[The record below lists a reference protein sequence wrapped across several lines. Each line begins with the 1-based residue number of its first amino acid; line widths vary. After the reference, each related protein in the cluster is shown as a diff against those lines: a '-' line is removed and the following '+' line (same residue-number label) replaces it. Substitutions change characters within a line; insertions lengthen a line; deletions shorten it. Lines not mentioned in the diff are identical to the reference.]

1 MTQPRASMTRRLAL
15 VAGGAFGAGMVW
27 APPAL
32 AHRAQTVLSTV
43 TWNSASSTLDVMHR
57 LHGHDAEVCLAMKSG
72 APQADITE
80 LRTQAQ
86 LMIYI
91 EETFALTDGGRAI
104 ALSPLG
110 AEMQGEAVLLYQECK
125 LTAPPQN
132 LAIDNR
138 ILRDVFENQTNL
150 VNVKLAQRTRT
161 LLFSGGDG
169 FKKAEGLL

>member
-1 MTQPRASMTRRLAL
+1 MTQPRASMTRRMAIR
-15 VAGGAFGAGMVW
+15 ACGAFGVGMIW

-43 TWNSASSTLDVMHR
+43 TWNEATSTLDVMHR
-57 LHGHDAEVCLAMKSG
+57 LHGHDAEVCLAMKAG
-72 APQADITE
+72 VPQMDITE

-91 EETFALTDGGRAI
+91 EQTFALTDSARVL
-104 ALSPLG
+104 ALAPLG
-110 AEMQGEAVLLYQECK
+110 AEMQGEAVLMYQECK
-125 LTAPPQN
+125 LTAAPRN

-161 LLFSGGDG
+161 LLFSGSDG
-169 FKKAEGLL
+169 VKYAEGLL

>member
-1 MTQPRASMTRRLAL
+1 MKQPRASMTRRMALA
-15 VAGGAFGAGMVW
+15 AGGVFGAGLIW

-43 TWNSASSTLDVMHR
+43 TWNEAGGSLDVMHR
-57 LHGHDAEVCLAMKSG
+57 LHGHDAEVCLALKSG
-72 APQADITE
+72 APQADIAE

-91 EETFALTDGGRAI
+91 EETFALTDGARI
-104 ALSPLG
+104 LALTPLG
-110 AEMQGEAVLLYQECK
+110 AEMQGEAVLMYQECK
-125 LTAPPQN
+125 LTAPPRN

-161 LLFSGGDG
+161 LLFSGSDG
-169 FKKAEGLL
+169 VKKAEGLL

>member
-1 MTQPRASMTRRLAL
+1 MRQPRASVTRRCALA
-15 VAGGAFGAGMVW
+15 AGGVLGAGLIW

-43 TWNSASSTLDVMHR
+43 TWNEAGASLDVMHR
-57 LHGHDAEVCLAMKSG
+57 LHGHDAEVCLALKSG

-91 EETFALTDGGRAI
+91 EDTFVLTDGGRAL

-110 AEMQGEAVLLYQECK
+110 AEMQGEAVLMYQECK
-125 LTAPPQN
+125 LTAPPRN
-132 LAIDNR
+132 LAIENR

-161 LLFSGGDG
+161 LLFSGNDG
-169 FKKAEGLL
+169 VKKAEGLL